1 MEDRWYVL
9 VANEPMKAKERC
21 RLLKE
26 RYEEDTHRTFSLV
39 LRTPNEYV
47 GNDAEGKKLHRS
59 EARNYLFRYLFAQ
72 ADFNELDAFLRYRKN
87 GEAGMRILGRRIQN
101 CTQIDPLTGRETVI
115 RRATASTVSGR
126 EITAFFSFCEAY
138 ARLQKSRN
146 IPFVDYTPEL
156 ANVGDK
162 AMIIHGDFEGQ
173 TVTVAAKGEGQTQVL
188 TTWFDA
194 IAVPVWVKNEDLKM
208 MTPERFANNKFRDFD
223 EFFFYY
229 SVEENLQR
237 ILSQPVAQD
246 LMKALKMKDLAFY
259 DDQEKNHARRCSKKL
274 KVLNLG
280 ALVLCHWIL
289 GNRVELNYSL
299 KAWERLRETL
309 GEKEKLS
316 DAARLVEII
325 RKRLQS

>member
-9 VANEPMKAKERC
+9 VANEPMKAKEHC

-26 RYEEDTHRTFSLV
+26 RYEEDTHRTFPLV

-47 GNDAEGKKLHRS
+47 GNDVEGKKLHRS

-87 GEAGMRILGRRIQN
+87 GETGMRILGRKIQN
-101 CTQIDPLTGRETVI
+101 SVQIDPLTGRETLV

-146 IPFVDYTPEL
+146 IPFVDFTPEL
-156 ANVGDK
+156 AQVGDK
-162 AMIIHGDFEGQ
+162 ALIIHGDFEGQ

-208 MTPERFANNKFRDFD
+208 MTPERFANNKFREFD

-229 SVEENLQR
+229 SVEENKER
-237 ILSQPVAQD
+237 ILAQPLAQD
-246 LMKALKMKDLAFY
+246 LVKALKMKELAVY
-259 DDQEKNHARRCSKKL
+259 DEQEKNHARRCSRKL
-274 KVLNLG
+274 KVLNLS
-280 ALVLCHWIL
+280 ALIASHWIL
-289 GNRVELNYSL
+289 GNRVETCRYLQ
-299 KAWERLRETL
+299 AWERLKDGTEIREN
-309 GEKEKLS
+309 
-316 DAARLVEII
+316 DATRLVEEI